1 MVSRGAFMT
10 SKPAAPSLVK
20 SAARALEVVEL
31 LAHGGPMSFQEIS
44 GALSLPRSSA
54 HGLLSTLEATGWLE
68 FSSRDKTYSLGLKAW
83 EVGQRY
89 DGHRILSELAPPI
102 MKALTAVTGE
112 TVQLAIL
119 DGAENVY
126 VEISPSPNP
135 MRLASSVGMRLPA
148 HATGIGK
155 ALLATLDD
163 VEICDRLSGVE
174 MTAHTSHTLT
184 TIDSILAAVSR
195 GRSNGYFIEDEEY
208 IEGSCCVAMT
218 VATPRE
224 LGLSVAMSITMPSIR
239 AKEDWPGSMV
249 AALRESC
256 AELRRKLGLTA

>member
-1 MVSRGAFMT
+1 MT
-10 SKPAAPSLVK
+10 SKPAAPNLVK

-31 LAHGGPMSFQEIS
+31 LAKSGPMTFQEVLD
-44 GALSLPRSSA
+44 ALGLPRSSA
-54 HGLLSTLEATGWLE
+54 HGLLGTLEATGWLE
-68 FSSRDKTYSLGLKAW
+68 FSARDKTYSLGLKAW

-89 DGHRILSELAPPI
+89 DGHRVLSDVAPPI
-102 MKALTAVTGE
+102 MKALTKVTGE

-163 VEICDRLSGVE
+163 AEVRERLSGVE
-174 MTAHTSHTLT
+174 MTPYTSHTLT
-184 TIDSILAAVSR
+184 TIDSIITEVNG
-195 GRSNGYFIEDEEY
+195 GRSAGYFIEDEEY

-249 AALRESC
+249 APLRESC
-256 AELRRKLGLTA
+256 AQLRGTLGLD